1 MGRISRRQLTVVGAI
16 VVLLVGALAI
26 RLYIAVPSDAATVPV
41 ARAVLEAPVGSLPPG
56 PTLPSLGMVS
66 GGTCLPRISREGGW
80 LDLCWE
86 GYFWGRQSDGRTDY
100 YLLRMYGSHQGWRWV
115 SLRSQVIGGPE
126 DGIFDVW
133 PNGIYEGECRQEP
146 VSLIVPMGN
155 LTAEDVCG
163 RTEGRE
169 DPSGWSAALTWTCQ
183 ACLVP
188 DDSMRAVSMY
198 EVIGVPAGT
207 VPSWDL
213 FASGGS

>member
-1 MGRISRRQLTVVGAI
+1 MVRSSRRQLAVMGVI
-16 VVLLVGALAI
+16 VVLLVAALAI
-26 RLYIAVPSDAATVPV
+26 RLSIAVPSDAAAVPM
-41 ARAVLEAPVGSLPPG
+41 ARAVLEGPVGSLPPG
-56 PTLPSLGMVS
+56 PALPSLGMVS
-66 GGTCLPRISREGGW
+66 GGTCLARISREGGW

-100 YLLRMYGSHQGWRWV
+100 YLLRMYGSHQGWRWM
-115 SLRSQVIGGPE
+115 SLRSQVIGGSQ

-133 PNGIYEGECRQEP
+133 PSGIYEGDCRQEP
-146 VSLIVPMGN
+146 VSLMVPMGN
-155 LTAEDVCG
+155 LTTDDVCG
-163 RTEGRE
+163 RTEGHE
-169 DPSGWSAALTWTCQ
+169 DASGWSGALTWTCA

-188 DDSMRAVSMY
+188 DGLARGVSMY